1 MDFTETFWAI
11 ALPTKE
17 EVADM
22 EADTTELQSETREV
36 EVEREPSPERAGGEG
51 SRRVMTPEF
60 DHRRGFISKKSF
72 IHSFHSFVDANGAR
86 HVVRHR
92 RVAVRDERER
102 PSEFQRSR
110 VVLGDR
116 DRARDATPVRSGG
129 GARDVSTVR
138 LAVVATRARR
148 ERRRCAGSN
157 ARSGEPRRR
166 RERRGRG
173 PEEGERGTPEEASA
187 GADDVYV

>member
-1 MDFTETFWAI
+1 MRREKTNAS
-11 ALPTKE
+11 LH
-17 EVADM
+17 
-22 EADTTELQSETREV
+22 TRG
-36 EVEREPSPERAGGEG
+36 RGGEG

-72 IHSFHSFVDANGAR
+72 IHSFTHSLFHSFDDANGAR

-166 RERRGRG
+166 RERRRGRG

>member
-1 MDFTETFWAI
+1 
-11 ALPTKE
+11 
-17 EVADM
+17 
-22 EADTTELQSETREV
+22 
-36 EVEREPSPERAGGEG
+36 
-51 SRRVMTPEF
+51 MTPEF

-72 IHSFHSFVDANGAR
+72 IHSFTHSLFHSFDDANGAR

-116 DRARDATPVRSGG
+116 DRARDATLVRSSG
-129 GARDVSTVR
+129 GARDVSAVRR

-157 ARSGEPRRR
+157 ARSGERRR
-166 RERRGRG
+166 R
-173 PEEGERGTPEEASA
+173 
-187 GADDVYV
+187 

>member
-1 MDFTETFWAI
+1 M
-11 ALPTKE
+11 
-17 EVADM
+17 
-22 EADTTELQSETREV
+22 TR

-60 DHRRGFISKKSF
+60 DHRRVFITRSLA
-72 IHSFHSFVDANGAR
+72 HSFVDANGAR

-157 ARSGEPRRR
+157 ARSGERPRRR
-166 RERRGRG
+166 ERRRGRG

>member
-22 EADTTELQSETREV
+22 EADTTELQSETRED
-36 EVEREPSPERAGGEG
+36 EREPSPERARGEG

-60 DHRRGFISKKSF
+60 DHREGSSQS
-72 IHSFHSFVDANGAR
+72 HSFTPSSTLLIISSTRTARDMSFVIAASPRVTSASVRASSNAR
-86 HVVRHR
+86 
-92 RVAVRDERER
+92 A
-102 PSEFQRSR
+102 SSSAT
-110 VVLGDR
+110 G

-129 GARDVSTVR
+129 GARDVSTVRR

-166 RERRGRG
+166 RERRRGRG
-173 PEEGERGTPEEASA
+173 PEEGERGTPEEV
-187 GADDVYV
+187 GGCR

>member
-1 MDFTETFWAI
+1 
-11 ALPTKE
+11 
-17 EVADM
+17 
-22 EADTTELQSETREV
+22 
-36 EVEREPSPERAGGEG
+36 
-51 SRRVMTPEF
+51 MTPEF

-72 IHSFHSFVDANGAR
+72 IHSFTHSLFHSFDDANGAR

-138 LAVVATRARR
+138 RLAVVATRARR

-166 RERRGRG
+166 RERRRGRG

>member
-1 MDFTETFWAI
+1 MR
-11 ALPTKE
+11 
-17 EVADM
+17 
-22 EADTTELQSETREV
+22 REKSNASLHP
-36 EVEREPSPERAGGEG
+36 RGRGGEG

-60 DHRRGFISKKSF
+60 DHRRGFISKSHSF
-72 IHSFHSFVDANGAR
+72 IHSFIRRRERHGAR

-166 RERRGRG
+166 RERRRGRG

>member
-1 MDFTETFWAI
+1 MR
-11 ALPTKE
+11 
-17 EVADM
+17 
-22 EADTTELQSETREV
+22 REKTNASLHP
-36 EVEREPSPERAGGEG
+36 RGRGGEG

-60 DHRRGFISKKSF
+60 DHRRGFISKKSCIAFFTDSF
-72 IHSFHSFVDANGAR
+72 IPFTHSFDDANGAR

-166 RERRGRG
+166 RERRRGRG

>member
-1 MDFTETFWAI
+1 MR
-11 ALPTKE
+11 
-17 EVADM
+17 
-22 EADTTELQSETREV
+22 REKSNASLHP
-36 EVEREPSPERAGGEG
+36 RGRGGEG

-60 DHRRGFISKKSF
+60 DHRRGFISKKSCIAF
-72 IHSFHSFVDANGAR
+72 FTHSLIHSIHSFHSFIHSFVDANGAR

-138 LAVVATRARR
+138 RLAVVATRARR

-166 RERRGRG
+166 RERRRGRG